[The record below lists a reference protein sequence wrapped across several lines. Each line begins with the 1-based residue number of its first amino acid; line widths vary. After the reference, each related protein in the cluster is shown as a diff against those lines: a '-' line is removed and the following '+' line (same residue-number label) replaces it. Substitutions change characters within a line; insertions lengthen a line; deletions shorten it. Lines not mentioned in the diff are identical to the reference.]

1 MSLYLLSAKSLV
13 VVYFAKGQ
21 WHINELARQNKTEFE
36 QHLGH
41 HVKRVPVFISTSYNC
56 SFKEERQQRLGPG
69 GLDPVEVFDSLPPVS
84 VALNCVMQHV
94 LLYSTQ

>member
-1 MSLYLLSAKSLV
+1 MFNLVHFPWICKLSLYLLRAKSLV

-56 SFKEERQQRLGPG
+56 SF
-69 GLDPVEVFDSLPPVS
+69 
-84 VALNCVMQHV
+84 
-94 LLYSTQ
+94 